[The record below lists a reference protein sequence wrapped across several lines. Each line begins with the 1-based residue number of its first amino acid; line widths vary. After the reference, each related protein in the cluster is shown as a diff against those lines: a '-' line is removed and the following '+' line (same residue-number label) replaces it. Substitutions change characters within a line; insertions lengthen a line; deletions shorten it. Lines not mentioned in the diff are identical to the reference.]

1 MQYRKTS
8 LMLFALKK
16 VKMSIMIPKAIC
28 HCIFFYFK
36 SALCVSV
43 WCYHPLAMAWAWQYS
58 IKWHIFLHF
67 CGWSFCE
74 WQTFLIWL
82 ILLIEIAEVV
92 ALWSELN
99 DSHFDGSGKFGNE
112 SYSLFNLESHFV
124 TALHFSQK

>member
-1 MQYRKTS
+1 
-8 LMLFALKK
+8 
-16 VKMSIMIPKAIC
+16 MSIMIPKAIC
-28 HCIFFYFK
+28 HCIFFILRV
-36 SALCVSV
+36 LCVCLCGV
-43 WCYHPLAMAWAWQYS
+43 TIPWHGMGLAVLHQVTY
-58 IKWHIFLHF
+58 FLHF

-99 DSHFDGSGKFGNE
+99 DSYFDGSGKFGNE

-124 TALHFSQK
+124 TALHFSQKIIPEKVIQLLILDFQ